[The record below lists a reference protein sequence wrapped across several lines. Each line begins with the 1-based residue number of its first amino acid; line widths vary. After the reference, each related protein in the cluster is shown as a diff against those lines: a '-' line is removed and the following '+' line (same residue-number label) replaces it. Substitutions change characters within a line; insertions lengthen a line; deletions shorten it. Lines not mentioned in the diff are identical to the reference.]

1 MYFLKTSESLSP
13 HTTFATVA
21 LCALVFSTAP
31 LAAQSQGEN
40 PNVGDVAMTP
50 LSDLN
55 LSRKDVPAIL
65 HRIIKDPYS
74 TEELVTCNG
83 IIAEVMHLN
92 EVLGEDYDE
101 VDSSK
106 SGVNVGRAAQS
117 VIGSIIPFRGLVRE
131 VSGAAGNERDLRAAY
146 TAGMVRRGFVK
157 GIGLE
162 RGCDLPARPRER
174 PEPEAQDE
182 VEKAE
187 AE

>member
-1 MYFLKTSESLSP
+1 MYFLKTSERHHP
-13 HTTFATVA
+13 TTAFAALA
-21 LCALVFSTAP
+21 LCALGLPATSV
-31 LAAQSQGEN
+31 AAQNQNAN
-40 PNVGDVAMTP
+40 PDIGDVAMTP

-55 LSRKDVPAIL
+55 LSRKDIPAIL
-65 HRIIKDPYS
+65 QRVIKDPYS
-74 TEELVTCNG
+74 TEHLVTCNG
-83 IIAEVMHLN
+83 ILAEVLHLN

-101 VDSSK
+101 VEQSK

-174 PEPEAQDE
+174 PPTEIEDE
-182 VEKAE
+182 TAE
-187 AE
+187 AGEE